1 MTQNSD
7 TLEYDYRVL
16 QLIEE
21 RPDISQRELA
31 SQLEVSVGKTNY
43 VLSALIERGLVKA
56 ENFKRSNNKAG
67 YLYLL
72 TPKGISDKGVITAR
86 FLKRKVEEYE
96 RLKAEIADIQSR
108 INEWQT
114 KVKKPLNG
122 YKELL
127 KDDFLVTLANPW
139 IEHSTISIW
148 RIYNDVY

>member
-1 MTQNSD
+1 MSQNSD

-21 RPDISQRELA
+21 RPDISQRELS
-31 SQLEVSVGKTNY
+31 SQLGVSVGKTNY

-108 INEWQT
+108 IE
-114 KVKKPLNG
+114 
-122 YKELL
+122 E
-127 KDDFLVTLANPW
+127 
-139 IEHSTISIW
+139 
-148 RIYNDVY
+148 

>member
-1 MTQNSD
+1 MSQSSD

-31 SQLEVSVGKTNY
+31 SQLGVSVGKANY

-72 TPKGISDKGVITAR
+72 TPKGISDKGLITAR

-96 RLKAEIADIQSR
+96 RLKAEIADIQSK
-108 INEWQT
+108 INEWF
-114 KVKKPLNG
+114 
-122 YKELL
+122 Y
-127 KDDFLVTLANPW
+127 
-139 IEHSTISIW
+139 
-148 RIYNDVY
+148 

>member
-31 SQLEVSVGKTNY
+31 SQLGVSVGKANY

-72 TPKGISDKGVITAR
+72 TPKGISDKGLITAR

-96 RLKAEIADIQSR
+96 RLKAEIADIQSK
-108 INEWQT
+108 INEWF
-114 KVKKPLNG
+114 
-122 YKELL
+122 Y
-127 KDDFLVTLANPW
+127 
-139 IEHSTISIW
+139 
-148 RIYNDVY
+148 